1 MSKQDKEGKELSD
14 QSLSEAS
21 GRGKFLALLAA
32 ILGWM
37 FDGFEMGLFPVIS
50 RPALKE
56 LLAGQLAGLEGKAAE
71 DLVGMWNG
79 ITIAGFLVGAAAG
92 GVLFGWLGDR
102 IGRVRAM
109 SLSILTYAL
118 VGGLGAFATSAW
130 QIVLIRFVAA
140 LGMGGEWSLGVA
152 LVMEIWGGRS
162 RAMLAGLIGGAANF
176 GYALVAMLSLG
187 LGSLK
192 GTFAAWGL
200 SNSWVEW
207 RALMLCGVLPAILT
221 FFIRQF
227 VPESHQWEREK
238 EGGSTAGWQTRD
250 LVGVLI
256 GVIVCFGI
264 IGLWSNRF
272 PVWIQLVGTFIGLAI
287 VAGGYLYPVIRY
299 LERTGHAVDGEVA
312 RDQQPIVK
320 RMLLGALLSGIPLL
334 GTWAA
339 VQWATIWADKLAVGM
354 PEAKAYTQLVSAL
367 SATLGGFLGAMLGV
381 WTNRR
386 LAYILLAIGS
396 WITVWVFYQTNTE
409 FNARFLVTVG
419 FMGGITAAFYGWLPL
434 YLPELFP
441 TRVRATG
448 QGFSFN
454 FGRILAAIGA
464 LQTGAIMGAFGG
476 SYPQACTVMASVYF
490 LGVFAIWLAPETKHA
505 RLPS

>member
-1 MSKQDKEGKELSD
+1 MNTQIDSTTADPDHRPG
-14 QSLSEAS
+14 EATS
-21 GRGKFLALLAA
+21 HGKFMALLAA

-56 LLAGQLAGLEGKAAE
+56 LLALQTAGLDAKAAE
-71 DLVGMWNG
+71 ELVGMWNG

-118 VGGLGAFATSAW
+118 VSGLGAFAAAPW
-130 QIVLIRFVAA
+130 QIVVVRFIAA

-162 RAMLAGLIGGAANF
+162 RAMLAGLIGGSANF

-187 LGSLK
+187 LGRLR
-192 GTFAAWGL
+192 GNFADWGL
-200 SNSWVEW
+200 SDSWVEW
-207 RALMLCGVLPAILT
+207 RALMLCGVIPAILT

-227 VPESHQWEREK
+227 VPESHQWEREQK
-238 EGGSTAGWQTRD
+238 TGSTSGWQTRD
-250 LVGVLI
+250 LIGVLI
-256 GVIVCFGI
+256 GVVVCFGLI
-264 IGLWSNRF
+264 WIWSNRV
-272 PVWIQLVGTFIGLAI
+272 PLPAQLLATLVGLAI

-299 LERTGHAVDGEVA
+299 LERRGHASADEA
-312 RDQQPIVK
+312 TRDQPPIVR
-320 RMLLGALLSGIPLL
+320 RMLLGAMLSGIPLL

-339 VQWATIWADKLAVGM
+339 VQWATIWADKLAPGM

-367 SATLGGFLGAMLGV
+367 AATMGGYLGAMLGV
-381 WTNRR
+381 WTSRR
-386 LAYILLAIGS
+386 WAYILLSIAS
-396 WITVWVFYQTNTE
+396 YITVWVFYQTNTE
-409 FNARFLVTVG
+409 FGPRFLVTVG

-464 LQTGAIMGAFGG
+464 LQTGAIMSVFEGG
-476 SYPQACTVMASVYF
+476 YPQACTVMASVYF
-490 LGVFAIWLAPETKHA
+490 LGVFLIWLAPETKHQE
-505 RLPS
+505 LPK

>member
-1 MSKQDKEGKELSD
+1 MSKEVELITGHESAGGE
-14 QSLSEAS
+14 EATS
-21 GRGKFLALLAA
+21 RGKVLALLAA

-56 LLAGQLAGLEGKAAE
+56 LLASQTAVLDAKAAE
-71 DLVGMWNG
+71 ELVGMWNG

-118 VGGLGAFATSAW
+118 VGGLGAFAGTAW

-162 RAMLAGLIGGAANF
+162 RALLAGLIGGAANF

-187 LGSLK
+187 LGGLR

-200 SNSWVEW
+200 GDSWVEW
-207 RALMLCGVLPAILT
+207 RALMLCGVLPAVLT
-221 FFIRQF
+221 FFIRLF
-227 VPESHQWEREK
+227 VPESQHWERERK
-238 EGGSTAGWQTRD
+238 AGGTSGWQTRD
-250 LVGVLI
+250 LLGVLL
-256 GVIVCFGI
+256 GVVVCFGLI
-264 IGLWSNRF
+264 WVWSNRL
-272 PVWIQLVGTFIGLAI
+272 PLALQLVATVLGLAV
-287 VAGGYLYPVIRY
+287 VAVGYLYPVIRY
-299 LERTGHAVDGEVA
+299 LERRGKVSEDVTTP
-312 RDQQPIVK
+312 DQPPIVK
-320 RMLLGALLSGIPLL
+320 RMLLGAMLSGVPLL

-339 VQWATIWADKLAVGM
+339 VQWATIWADKLATGM

-367 SATLGGFLGAMLGV
+367 AATAGGFLGAMLGV
-381 WTNRR
+381 WTSRR
-386 LAYILLAIGS
+386 WAYIVLALLS
-396 WITVWVFYQTNTE
+396 YVTVWVFYQTNTA
-409 FNARFLVTVG
+409 FGPWFLVTVG

-464 LQTGAIMGAFGG
+464 LQTGSIMGAFEGG
-476 SYPQACTVMASVYF
+476 YPQACTVMASVYF
-490 LGVFAIWLAPETKHA
+490 LGVFLIWLAPETKHA
-505 RLPS
+505 ELPD